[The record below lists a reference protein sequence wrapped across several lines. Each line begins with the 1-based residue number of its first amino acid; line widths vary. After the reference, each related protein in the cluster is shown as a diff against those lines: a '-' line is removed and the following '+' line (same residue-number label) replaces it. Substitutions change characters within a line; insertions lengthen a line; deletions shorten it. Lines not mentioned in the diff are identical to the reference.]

1 MAASSNSFAALD
13 GLDMDT
19 EEQALQSATDPYLKE
34 KHAAALA
41 RGEKPLR
48 DPIVWIDLEM
58 TGLDL
63 ANDTIMEIA
72 VIVTDGK
79 LNTAIEV
86 CVIGQYAH
94 FSTLQLQM
102 NAYCRIRASFLFFF
116 LLPAQG
122 PNITIHHTDEELSKM
137 NAWCVK
143 THGKSGLTQR

>member
-1 MAASSNSFAALD
+1 MMIDENLVYNYISSKSRMAASSNSFAALD

-102 NAYCRIRASFLFFF
+102 NAYCRIRASRTERLFF
-116 LLPAQG
+116 
-122 PNITIHHTDEELSKM
+122 LSI
-137 NAWCVK
+137 N
-143 THGKSGLTQR
+143 L